1 MLKSVAA
8 FFFGQSD
15 AKNGMSLSPNMK
27 VRDGKNKGMDGAKL
41 PRVKQKKT
49 LNRATHF
56 PFDPPFSTFKTRA
69 RLLRYSQLD

>member
-41 PRVKQKKT
+41 PRVKQKK
-49 LNRATHF
+49 R
-56 PFDPPFSTFKTRA
+56 
-69 RLLRYSQLD
+69 